1 MAEPSLLR
9 LANETGGRA
18 LSLPAGAVVFRP
30 GSECP
35 GFVVVK
41 SGSIRVTLVSEEGR
55 EVVLYRVRPGEICL
69 QTFACLSRGT
79 TYAAEGVVETPVD
92 GVLIPPAQFQKLVS
106 KSGAFRSAVF
116 EAIAARF
123 SEFEH
128 VVETLAFTGLE
139 SRVASALLR
148 LAGTGH
154 LVTAT
159 HQMRVRGLSITCAC
173 SALLWWVIFGCGR
186 SLPRNPSSPQ
196 VMATKPSTK
205 QNSFRPASGWN
216 GSCRTPRR
224 SPSASRLALRG

>member
-1 MAEPSLLR
+1 MTEPSLLR

-69 QTFACLSRGT
+69 QTFACLSRGA

-106 KSGAFRSAVF
+106 ESGAFRSAVF

-128 VVETLAFTGLE
+128 VVETLAFTGIE
-139 SRVASALLR
+139 SRVASALLL
-148 LAGTGH
+148 LAGDGH

-159 HQMRVRGLSITCAC
+159 HHDIATEIGSAREVVSRQLKLLAQSGAIAMSRGHIDILDKAK
-173 SALLWWVIFGCGR
+173 LLQV
-186 SLPRNPSSPQ
+186 SS
-196 VMATKPSTK
+196 
-205 QNSFRPASGWN
+205 RPV
-216 GSCRTPRR
+216 
-224 SPSASRLALRG
+224 

>member
-9 LANETGGRA
+9 LANETGGRP

-106 KSGAFRSAVF
+106 ESGAFRSAVF

-148 LAGTGH
+148 LAGTGR

-159 HQMRVRGLSITCAC
+159 HHEIATEIGSAREAVSRQLKLLAQAGAIAMSRGQIEILDKAKLSQI
-173 SALLWWVIFGCGR
+173 
-186 SLPRNPSSPQ
+186 SS
-196 VMATKPSTK
+196 
-205 QNSFRPASGWN
+205 RPV
-216 GSCRTPRR
+216 
-224 SPSASRLALRG
+224 

>member
-1 MAEPSLLR
+1 VTEPSLLR

-69 QTFACLSRGT
+69 QTFACLSRDA
-79 TYAAEGVVETPVD
+79 TYAAEGVVETTVD
-92 GVLIPPAQFQKLVS
+92 GILIPPAQFQKLVS
-106 KSGAFRSAVF
+106 ESGAFRSAVF

-139 SRVASALLR
+139 SRVASALLL
-148 LAGTGH
+148 LAGDGH

-159 HQMRVRGLSITCAC
+159 HHDIATEIGSAREVVSRQLKLLAQAGAIAMSRGHIDILDKAKLSQ
-173 SALLWWVIFGCGR
+173 V
-186 SLPRNPSSPQ
+186 SS
-196 VMATKPSTK
+196 
-205 QNSFRPASGWN
+205 RPV
-216 GSCRTPRR
+216 
-224 SPSASRLALRG
+224 

>member
-1 MAEPSLLR
+1 MTEPSLLQ

-69 QTFACLSRGT
+69 QTFACLSRGA

-106 KSGAFRSAVF
+106 ESGAFRSAVF

-139 SRVASALLR
+139 SRVASALLL
-148 LAGTGH
+148 LAGDGH

-159 HQMRVRGLSITCAC
+159 HHDIATEIGSAREVVSRQLKLLAQAGAIAMSRGQIDILDKAKLSQI
-173 SALLWWVIFGCGR
+173 
-186 SLPRNPSSPQ
+186 SS
-196 VMATKPSTK
+196 
-205 QNSFRPASGWN
+205 RPV
-216 GSCRTPRR
+216 
-224 SPSASRLALRG
+224 

>member
-1 MAEPSLLR
+1 VTEPSLLR

-69 QTFACLSRGT
+69 QTFACLSRGA

-106 KSGAFRSAVF
+106 ESGAFRSAVF

-128 VVETLAFTGLE
+128 VVETLAFTGIE
-139 SRVASALLR
+139 SRVASALLL
-148 LAGTGH
+148 LAGDGH

-159 HQMRVRGLSITCAC
+159 HHDIATEIGSAREVVSRQLKLLAQSGAIAMSRGHIEILDKGKLSQI
-173 SALLWWVIFGCGR
+173 
-186 SLPRNPSSPQ
+186 SS
-196 VMATKPSTK
+196 
-205 QNSFRPASGWN
+205 RPV
-216 GSCRTPRR
+216 
-224 SPSASRLALRG
+224 

>member
-1 MAEPSLLR
+1 VTEPSLLQ

-69 QTFACLSRGT
+69 QTFACLSRGA

-106 KSGAFRSAVF
+106 ESGAFRSAVF

-139 SRVASALLR
+139 SRVASALLL
-148 LAGTGH
+148 LAGDGH

-159 HQMRVRGLSITCAC
+159 HHDIATEIGSAREVVSRQLKLLAQAGAIAMSRGQIDILDKAKLSQI
-173 SALLWWVIFGCGR
+173 
-186 SLPRNPSSPQ
+186 SS
-196 VMATKPSTK
+196 
-205 QNSFRPASGWN
+205 RPV
-216 GSCRTPRR
+216 
-224 SPSASRLALRG
+224 

>member
-1 MAEPSLLR
+1 VTEPSLLR

-69 QTFACLSRGT
+69 QTFACLSRGA

-106 KSGAFRSAVF
+106 ESGAFRSAVF

-128 VVETLAFTGLE
+128 VVETLAFTGIE
-139 SRVASALLR
+139 SRVASALLL
-148 LAGTGH
+148 LAGDGH

-159 HQMRVRGLSITCAC
+159 HHDIATEIGSAREVVSRQLKLLAQSGAIAMSRGHIDILDKAK
-173 SALLWWVIFGCGR
+173 LLQV
-186 SLPRNPSSPQ
+186 SS
-196 VMATKPSTK
+196 
-205 QNSFRPASGWN
+205 RPV
-216 GSCRTPRR
+216 
-224 SPSASRLALRG
+224 

>member
-1 MAEPSLLR
+1 MTEPSLLR

-69 QTFACLSRGT
+69 QTFACLSRDA
-79 TYAAEGVVETPVD
+79 TYAAEGVVETTVD
-92 GVLIPPAQFQKLVS
+92 GILIPPAQFQKLVS
-106 KSGAFRSAVF
+106 ESGAFRSAVF

-139 SRVASALLR
+139 SRVASALLL
-148 LAGTGH
+148 LAGDGH

-159 HQMRVRGLSITCAC
+159 HHDIATEIGSAREVVSRQLKLLAQAGAIAMSRGHIDILDKAKLSQ
-173 SALLWWVIFGCGR
+173 V
-186 SLPRNPSSPQ
+186 SS
-196 VMATKPSTK
+196 
-205 QNSFRPASGWN
+205 RPV
-216 GSCRTPRR
+216 
-224 SPSASRLALRG
+224 

>member
-1 MAEPSLLR
+1 
-9 LANETGGRA
+9 
-18 LSLPAGAVVFRP
+18 VFRP

-79 TYAAEGVVETPVD
+79 TYAAEGVVETAVD

-106 KSGAFRSAVF
+106 ESGAFRSAVF

-139 SRVASALLR
+139 SRVASALLL
-148 LAGTGH
+148 LAGDGH

-159 HQMRVRGLSITCAC
+159 HHDIATEIGSAREVVSRQLKLLAQAGAIAMSRGHIDILDKTKLSQ
-173 SALLWWVIFGCGR
+173 V
-186 SLPRNPSSPQ
+186 SS
-196 VMATKPSTK
+196 
-205 QNSFRPASGWN
+205 RPV
-216 GSCRTPRR
+216 
-224 SPSASRLALRG
+224 